1 MCETLSGCSQKNGKN
16 IGLSEQ
22 DDSQPHGHSASIETE
37 LLLWWEDYYL
47 PVFEYV
53 LPIMGDLQGKRVLE
67 LGTGTGGTATLLA
80 KKGASVVGIDLL
92 PFRLDAAQERVKHH
106 NVTAMV
112 DFSLMDATQLAFPDD
127 TFDFVISKSVL
138 VFTEHAQTAKECNRV
153 LKRGGKAIFIENM
166 RHHPAV
172 WLYRKFFLKY
182 SRELRY
188 FSLSD
193 IEALNTEFDE
203 VNHKEFHFLSLGA
216 LFWKKV
222 ISIPIFYRWSLQFL
236 RFVDRNLIRLFP
248 FLKRICWI
256 TAIICHKK
264 T

>member
-1 MCETLSGCSQKNGKN
+1 MRSPDVSRLN
-16 IGLSEQ
+16 
-22 DDSQPHGHSASIETE
+22 GHSVNVETE

-47 PVFEYV
+47 PLFEYV
-53 LPIMGDLQGKRVLE
+53 LPRMGHLQGKRVLE

-92 PFRLDAAQERVKHH
+92 PFRLEEAKDRVRHH
-106 NVTAMV
+106 NVSDTV
-112 DFSLMDATQLAFPDD
+112 DFSLMDATQLAFPDN

-153 LKRGGKAIFIENM
+153 LKPGGKAIFMENM

-182 SRELRY
+182 SRELQY
-188 FSLSD
+188 FSLTN
-193 IEALNTEFDE
+193 IEALNLEFDE
-203 VNHKEFHFLSLGA
+203 VNHREFHFLSLGA
-216 LFWKKV
+216 LFWQRV
-222 ISIPIFYRWSLQFL
+222 ISIPIFYQWTLSFLKWVDKSLL
-236 RFVDRNLIRLFP
+236 LLFP
-248 FLKRICWI
+248 FLKRFCWI
-256 TAIICHKK
+256 SAIICHKK